1 MMASVSDAHSVF
13 PPDSFMELIIRF
25 VAMDVNGEPVGV
37 LCVASSSTAD
47 HV

>member
-1 MMASVSDAHSVF
+1 MAVVSDVHSVF

-37 LCVASSSTAD
+37 LCLASSSSAD